1 MKVILLKILIIL
13 CLVSISFGVSGIG
26 PDFTRPPEVPPRII
40 RTCCA
45 FGKDVG
51 LVGLPFVKMNDVIDV
66 ADIGQHQYLGGK
78 NEGNGIV
85 YTRRGGFIDLGHLR
99 DLADWTA
106 YLHSLIMDNRGTAID
121 VVLGKEGGIKKLRIE
136 APANFSYHDAA
147 LLAGRIAYDLSVW
160 HEIATWYGAS
170 SVPFVPER
178 YSSFSIEDD
187 YSNQLG
193 ILCGVKAILSDEPY
207 NDAMTQIIRHT
218 IDSLGVV
225 SSIEE
230 TLQAMELVNGRWWW
244 NEYRYPNKY
253 FLLEHCISNYETTYP
268 LLVPEMS
275 EREHPVPVKIGTTT
289 LQNQLLTEFYML
301 ELKLNNKI
309 PFEKIF
315 HDKKRKKVIS
325 NHDFVILLEHIRHET
340 QLLPYRK
347 FKRKTA
353 RQLLE

>member
-1 MKVILLKILIIL
+1 MKPWLLKILTIAS
-13 CLVSISFGVSGIG
+13 LVPLSLRVNGKGLDASQQEEI
-26 PDFTRPPEVPPRII
+26 PPRII

-51 LVGLPFVKMNDVIDV
+51 LVGLPFVKMSDVIDV
-66 ADIGQHQYLGGK
+66 ADIGEHHYLSGG

-106 YLHSLIMDNRGTAID
+106 FLHGLIMENCGKAHD
-121 VVLGKEGGIKKLRIE
+121 VVLGKEGGVKKLRIE
-136 APANFSYHDAA
+136 VPADFSDHNAA

-178 YSSFSIEDD
+178 YSSFSVEDD

-207 NDAMTQIIRHT
+207 NEAKTSIIRHT

-225 SSIEE
+225 TSIDE
-230 TLQAMELVNGRWWW
+230 TFRAMELVNG
-244 NEYRYPNKY
+244 
-253 FLLEHCISNYETTYP
+253 
-268 LLVPEMS
+268 
-275 EREHPVPVKIGTTT
+275 
-289 LQNQLLTEFYML
+289 
-301 ELKLNNKI
+301 
-309 PFEKIF
+309 
-315 HDKKRKKVIS
+315 
-325 NHDFVILLEHIRHET
+325 
-340 QLLPYRK
+340 
-347 FKRKTA
+347 
-353 RQLLE
+353 